1 MDVSLPELLPAR
13 QPLDRHLAD
22 FAAEPWYMRP
32 PGRRRAPT
40 FLHIT
45 PARCAEDK
53 AGRQIIHLH
62 FFRNGAAPSF
72 HQTRNSSAL
81 RLCAWPDGQ
90 SMASRGGWLVD
101 SYKDRRA
108 ASLGGGKSWRP
119 HCLLLAGESSEK
131 QGGKGRFRACLLCM
145 RHKRWGEGGRQLL
158 LRPEPPSTSDPR
170 WLASGLLEVSLLR

>member
-1 MDVSLPELLPAR
+1 
-13 QPLDRHLAD
+13 
-22 FAAEPWYMRP
+22 MRP

-108 ASLGGGKSWRP
+108 ASLSVEGNHGGHIACSLPGSRQKSR
-119 HCLLLAGESSEK
+119 
-131 QGGKGRFRACLLCM
+131 GGKGRFRACLLCM